1 MARRAFKRLRANLM
15 IPDVRLYPVPQ
26 LARVTHIPQ
35 VEKAYLRVHLNV
47 KEDTAREGPRLD
59 IHAVMAF

>member
-1 MARRAFKRLRANLM
+1 M